1 MSKDNDNATSGV
13 DPNIL
18 KGNEVARA
26 VIGAGTRP
34 DGFKVDFRNNVAT
47 LTGIV
52 RSEEDRRRVL
62 EAARTAG
69 VPINDA
75 LTVGSSGSTSAA
87 SGTGGG
93 RSYTVKSGDT
103 LSKIAKEHYGDA
115 SKYNRI
121 FEANRNILSDPDKIQ
136 VGQSL
141 VIPE

>member
-1 MSKDNDNATSGV
+1 MSKDNENAASAV

-47 LTGIV
+47 LTGTV
-52 RSEEDRRRVL
+52 RSEEDRQRVL
-62 EAARTAG
+62 AAARTAG
-69 VPINDA
+69 VSIDDK
-75 LTVGSSGSTSAA
+75 LTVGSAGSTGA
-87 SGTGGG
+87 GIGGG

-103 LSKIAKEHYGDA
+103 LGKIARAHYGDA

-121 FEANRNILSDPDKIQ
+121 FEANRNILSDPDRIQ
-136 VGQSL
+136 PGQVL